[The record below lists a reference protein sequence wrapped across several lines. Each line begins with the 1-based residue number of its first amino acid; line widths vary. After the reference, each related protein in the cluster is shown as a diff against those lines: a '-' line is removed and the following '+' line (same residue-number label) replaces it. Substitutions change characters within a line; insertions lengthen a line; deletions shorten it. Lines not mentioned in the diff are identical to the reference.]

1 MADCRAGTL
10 FLTLEEFS
18 CRGDGME
25 TMFFA
30 DCRIGPPYY
39 EPSIGDSAIT
49 LAGPCGREGTRGG
62 P

>member
-30 DCRIGPPYY
+30 DCRIGPPSY
-39 EPSIGDSAIT
+39 EPV
-49 LAGPCGREGTRGG
+49 GRVFESLRAHHFF
-62 P
+62 